1 MVAKMTMTTEGM
13 QLAIPPASTSVIDA
27 RILGQIPS
35 LRARVVPAAP
45 ARCRKVGREGGGD
58 AVESRKR
65 VAFNPSAA

>member
-27 RILGQIPS
+27 RILGQIPFGLVS
-35 LRARVVPAAP
+35 LLRRRRAVVRSHAKLAATQS
-45 ARCRKVGREGGGD
+45 
-58 AVESRKR
+58 SRRSR